1 MKIFSVAQVR
11 AADAYTI
18 AHTPITSLQLMEK
31 AAIQCTQWLIDNYG
45 PDYSFHL
52 FCGAGNNG
60 GDGLAITR
68 LLLQQGIEAKAY
80 LLQYTDQFSADNL
93 ANQTALSSHKSA
105 ALTTLQPENA
115 FPELPSNAVIID
127 AIFGTGMSRP
137 PEGLPAQMVQHI
149 NALKD
154 QHPVIAIDLP
164 SGLKADESSKDL
176 LTVEARHTLSFEVY
190 KLAFVL
196 PENAARVG
204 EVHVLP
210 IGLHKDYLTQT
221 DTRYNLV
228 DIDMIRR
235 IYKPRLPFA
244 HKGTY
249 GHVLLIAGSYGK
261 IGAAVL
267 SAQACLHAGVGLLTV
282 YVPECG
288 YNILQSN
295 VPAAMCLVDDGAQK
309 SVQFHEA
316 VTADGA
322 GKYKTIAIGPGLGT
336 NGDTAKA
343 FEKLLQRYHDPMVID
358 ADALNI
364 LGAEKHLLDAV
375 PKHSLLTPHPKEFE
389 RLFGPSGNDVE
400 RLEKLAAEAQQRSL
414 YILLKGRYTAIAT
427 PEGQVYFNNT
437 GNPGMA
443 TGGSGDVLTGLL
455 AGVLAQGYTPEQAIL
470 LGTWLHGLAGDLGA
484 ASMSQEALTAS
495 DIVCFIGPAYQ
506 EIAGVK

>member
-1 MKIFSVAQVR
+1 MKIFTADQVR

-18 AHTPITSLQLMEK
+18 EHTPITSLRLMEK
-31 AAIQCTQWLIDNYG
+31 AATQCTQWLIGRYG
-45 PDYSFHL
+45 AGHSFHI

-60 GDGLAITR
+60 GDGLATTR
-68 LLLQQGIEAKAY
+68 LLQQHGFEAKAY
-80 LLQYTDQFSADNL
+80 LLHYTDKFSADNR
-93 ANQTALSSHKSA
+93 ANQA
-105 ALTTLQPENA
+105 ALRGGEAASLIMLQPEDA
-115 FPELPSNAVIID
+115 FPELPTNAIIVD
-127 AIFGTGMSRP
+127 ALFGTGISRP
-137 PEGLPAQMVQHI
+137 LEGLVAQTVQHI
-149 NALKD
+149 NALQD
-154 QHPVIAIDLP
+154 QYPIIAIDLP

-204 EVHVLP
+204 EVHILP
-210 IGLHKDYLTQT
+210 IGLHRDYLTQT
-221 DTRYNLV
+221 PTRYQVV
-228 DIDMIRR
+228 DMEMIHR
-235 IYKPRLPFA
+235 IYKPRLPFS

-249 GHVLLIAGSYGK
+249 GHALLIAGSYGK

-288 YNILQSN
+288 YNIIQST
-295 VPAAMCLVDDGAQK
+295 VPPAMCLVDDGGQQ

-316 VTADGA
+316 VTADGQ
-322 GKYKTIAIGPGLGT
+322 GKYKTVAIGPGLGT
-336 NGDTAKA
+336 SGDTAKA

-364 LGAEKHLLDAV
+364 LGAERYLLEQV

-389 RLFGPSGNDVE
+389 RMFGPSGNDVE
-400 RLEKLAAEAQQRSL
+400 RLEKLSAAAQQYSL

-437 GNPGMA
+437 GNAGMA

-455 AGVLAQGYTPEQAIL
+455 AGILAQGYSPEHTMIL
-470 LGTWLHGLAGDLGA
+470 GVWLHGLAGDLGA
-484 ASMSQEALTAS
+484 AAMSQEALTAS
-495 DIVCFIGPAYQ
+495 GIVRFIGPAYL
-506 EIAGVK
+506 EIAGAK